1 MSFFKK
7 LFKGIGSALGI
18 YQDNSAQKAAIK
30 QQEKAAA
37 QLAEQQKQAL
47 ILQNSNETSQVTQFE
62 EGGGQDADSFLGIAG
77 TKRKKQATGGA
88 TSSLGLQ
95 Y

>member
-1 MSFFKK
+1 M
-7 LFKGIGSALGI
+7 
-18 YQDNSAQKAAIK
+18 
-30 QQEKAAA
+30 
-37 QLAEQQKQAL
+37 

-62 EGGGQDADSFLGIAG
+62 DGGGQDADSFLGIAG

>member
-1 MSFFKK
+1 MGFFKK
-7 LFKGIGSALGI
+7 LVKGIGSALGV

-30 QQEKAAA
+30 QQEQAAA
-37 QLAEQQKQAL
+37 RLAEQQRQAL
-47 ILQNSNETSQVTQFE
+47 ILQNSNETAQVTQFA
-62 EGGGQDADSFLGIAG
+62 EGGVQDADSFLGVAG